1 MQGRNVQKKNHQTHR
16 GYDLIQSMTGFGS
29 AEVNGIKAEMRSL
42 NHRYL
47 DITVRMPSMMLEH
60 EIPVRNLI
68 RERFARGKFDITISL
83 TEKRQQKVSVNK
95 ELMKGIY
102 AAFAEMQGELS
113 IPGEIKIDFFSG
125 YREALLMED
134 AAFSADDLYCAV
146 KEALSRIDAMRRQEG
161 EALDRELKAHIGLIE
176 GLSLKINERAGNVA
190 ARLKEQLSKKVA
202 EIASAV
208 TIDEGR
214 LAQEVAL
221 LAQKADIAEELARLK
236 SHLQQFASLL
246 FKNEA
251 IGRKLDFILQEIMR
265 EVNTIASKSDDITVI
280 NFTIEI
286 KSHIEKLREQAQNI
300 Q

>member
-1 MQGRNVQKKNHQTHR
+1 M
-16 GYDLIQSMTGFGS
+16 IQSMTGFGA

-68 RERFARGKFDITISL
+68 RERFSRGKFDITISL
-83 TEKRQQKVSVNK
+83 TGKRQQNVSINK

-102 AAFAEMQGELS
+102 NAFAEMQRELS
-113 IPGEIKIDFFSG
+113 IPGDIKIDFFSG

-134 AAFSADDLYCAV
+134 AAFSAEDLYASV
-146 KEALSRIDAMRRQEG
+146 KEALGRIDAMRQQEG
-161 EALDRELKAHIGLIE
+161 EALGRELKGHIGLIE
-176 GLSLKINERAGNVA
+176 ELSMKIKEQAGNVA
-190 ARLKEQLSKKVA
+190 SRLKEQISKKVY
-202 EIASAV
+202 EIASSL

-236 SHLQQFASLL
+236 SHLQQFGALL
-246 FKNEA
+246 SKKEA

-265 EVNTIASKSDDITVI
+265 ETNTIASKSDDITVI
-280 NFTIEI
+280 NTTIEI